1 MDSLPSL
8 LDGLSITLLLTFIS
22 LAVGFV
28 IGVTLALGRVYG
40 NKIIS
45 GVCIGYIEVIR
56 GTPLLV
62 QLFILYFGLPAIGI
76 VLTPLS
82 AALLGLSL
90 NSGAYQAEYLR
101 GSLQSIPSG
110 QMVAARTL
118 GMNKLQSIQN
128 IILPQALR
136 ISIPAWSNELIYL
149 LKYTSI
155 AYIIQVRELTA
166 EGKFI
171 AAETFRFIE
180 IFVIIAIIYLVL
192 TVLFTA
198 IIDKIEKRL
207 SIPGIGAGKS
217 IGLRNA

>member
-8 LDGLSITLLLTFIS
+8 IDGLSVTLLLTFIS
-22 LAVGFV
+22 LIFGLF
-28 IGVTLALGRVYG
+28 IGIVLALGRVYG

-45 GVCIGYIEVIR
+45 SVCIGYIEVFR

-62 QLFILYFGLPAIGI
+62 QLFIIYFGLPSVGI

-82 AALLGLSL
+82 AALLGFSL

-118 GMNKLQSIQN
+118 GMNRLQSIQN

-149 LKYTSI
+149 IKYTSI
-155 AYIIQVRELTA
+155 AYIIQVKELIF

-171 AAETFRFIE
+171 ASQTFRFIE
-180 IFVIIAIIYLVL
+180 IFLIIAVIYLLL
-192 TVLFTA
+192 TILFTA

-207 SIPGIGAGKS
+207 SIPGIGASES
-217 IGLRNA
+217 IGLRNF